1 MSLSPRTTSQI
12 ADALKS
18 EVIDYIY
25 QHERYAEFMQ
35 DMIVSAISAKM
46 GEMDEDLLF
55 DVGMLIFD
63 RIELK

>member
-25 QHERYAEFMQ
+25 QHEKYAEFMQ
-35 DMIVSAISAKM
+35 DMIVSAIGAKL
-46 GEMDEDLLF
+46 GDMDEDLLF
-55 DVGMLIFD
+55 DLGMLIFD

>member
-1 MSLSPRTTSQI
+1 MSLSRQTTSKI

-25 QHERYAEFMQ
+25 QHEKYAEFMQ

-46 GEMDEDLLF
+46 GKMDEDLLF
-55 DVGMLIFD
+55 DVGMLVFD
-63 RIELK
+63 QIELK

>member
-1 MSLSPRTTSQI
+1 MTLSTTTTSKI

-25 QHERYAEFMQ
+25 AHEKYAEVMQ
-35 DMIVSAISAKM
+35 DLIVEAIGAKM
-46 GEMDEDLLF
+46 GEMDEDLMF
-55 DVGMLIFD
+55 DLGMLMFD